1 MKLII
6 ARHGSTFEAGESP
19 VMVGAKED
27 LALTA
32 AGQEQ
37 AQSVGEALKHVPIRR
52 AFTSQLKRT
61 KVFAQIAL
69 GWRNIPTK
77 VDERLSDIDYGPWGG
92 LSEEQVATLG
102 GQAELD
108 AWNKQSVWP
117 QSPGWSPS
125 LQGLE
130 RNVKDFATEL
140 AKEYPNDTILAVSS
154 NGVMRFFLKLIDDAF
169 EQAVTDGSFNVE
181 TGNLCALEYQN
192 GQWHVLFWNKTPADI
207 NAKSFQ

>member
-6 ARHGSTFEAGESP
+6 ARHGNTFEAGESP

-37 AQSVGEALKHVPIRR
+37 AKAVGEALKNVPIRR

-69 GWRNIPTK
+69 AWRNIPAK
-77 VDERLSDIDYGPWGG
+77 VDERLSEIDYGPWGG
-92 LSEEQVATLG
+92 LSEEQVAAAG
-102 GQAELD
+102 GQAELE

-117 QSPGWSPS
+117 PSPGWSPS
-125 LQGLE
+125 LQALE
-130 RNVKDFATEL
+130 RNVEDFATEL
-140 AKEYPNDTILAVSS
+140 AKEYPNDTIFAVSS
-154 NGVMRFFLKLIDDAF
+154 NGVMRFFLKLIDGAF
-169 EQAVTDGSFNVE
+169 EQAVADGTFKVK

-192 GQWHVLFWNKTPADI
+192 GKWQVLFWNKKPIEIDVA
-207 NAKSFQ
+207 SLQ